1 MLPWVALCL
10 AKRSCRQR
18 GRPTKPPPS
27 KNDALSEHE
36 VFRLARDRVARA
48 MVRTTCLL
56 VSRESAPFL
65 LQGSSQRELETGRET
80 AAKWHENCS
89 AKSSGV
95 VLPAICGGNFASGSV
110 WTFLQ
115 AEAGPCFTRLPW
127 QNYPLLH
134 SHPLTA
140 GNRKR
145 MDVSLRSD
153 SSCLFPHTLTATS

>member
-56 VSRESAPFL
+56 VYRESAPFL
-65 LQGSSQRELETGRET
+65 LLFLRTLVAIARWSAKDLRSGSSRLGARRQQ
-80 AAKWHENCS
+80 
-89 AKSSGV
+89 SGMRI
-95 VLPAICGGNFASGSV
+95 VLRNP
-110 WTFLQ
+110 Q
-115 AEAGPCFTRLPW
+115 A
-127 QNYPLLH
+127 
-134 SHPLTA
+134 
-140 GNRKR
+140 
-145 MDVSLRSD
+145 
-153 SSCLFPHTLTATS
+153 